1 MSRIDISKMDPES
14 REAIRAAFAHGREVE
29 VVDGDRV
36 AAVLLPVA
44 QEDDGPRYPRTD
56 AERAELDAKLAEAIR
71 SFDEGRWISLEEMKA
86 AVRERHGV

>member
-71 SFDEGRWISLEEMKA
+71 EADAGELVPLEEVVA
-86 AVRERHGV
+86 DIEERYGL